1 MSRTKRRL
9 SKGAVFLFFVFGI
22 AFLVLFTRIA
32 YIQATGEI
40 KGNDL
45 KERAA
50 DIRARKEILPAERG
64 KIVDRRGEVIVED
77 TTTYRLQA
85 ILDTPKAREM
95 QVPYVSNPEN
105 TAKVLAKHI
114 EMSEKAILKQLT
126 LDDVTQ
132 VEFGTAGKDLNFTTK
147 QAIEE
152 EGLPGINFSTEAKRF
167 HPNGT
172 FASHLIGYAKPVVN
186 DQGKIELVGEMGLEA
201 IYNKLLKGEDGLLK
215 YQGAKMSY
223 ILPNSKRDI
232 TPPKNGDTLQLT
244 IVKNIQNFL
253 EEEMDEVYKQ
263 YKPKAMSAVMVDPKT
278 GRILAITQRPTFNPD
293 TLEGEGMSWLN
304 APIEQ
309 TIEPG
314 STMKVFTLA
323 AAVDSGNWT
332 PNAYYQSGRYRVNN
346 TEVNDHNF
354 QGWGAITYLEGFQRS
369 SNTAIAHMLDI
380 MGSDTFYSYLDKFG
394 FGKKTG
400 IDLPNEASGV
410 LLSKEP
416 IERITTAFG
425 QGSTFT
431 PIQLVQAATA
441 VANDGKMMR
450 PFVIE
455 KIIDEATGE
464 VVEQHKPKQ
473 VGQPISKESAA
484 IVRDVL
490 ASTVTSKYGSAQSY
504 KLDEYEVA
512 GKTATA
518 QVPREDGGGY
528 YAFDNNNFL
537 YGFLGMAPKDDPQI
551 IMYVDITMPQLSA
564 GEYGSKPVSKVF
576 NSVMRNSLKY
586 LNVSTAEIEPVEK
599 MALASY
605 KDQPVEDVQMA
616 LETKGMIPVIIG
628 DGDTIID
635 QQPKAGSKVVSGTRV
650 FLKTEGP
657 STLPS
662 FTGWSLQSVLT
673 YEALT
678 GLSIETN
685 GEGFVVSQS
694 VSAGTQVTE
703 NTTIVLRLQTPEE
716 RFTQPPEP
724 AQKEMPL
731 EPKLPDGYEGLEE
744 GESLQQF
751 DNPNIEPGGVG

>member
-1 MSRTKRRL
+1 MSNAKRPR
-9 SKGAVFLFFVFGI
+9 SQGALFLFCFFGVMFLLLFV
-22 AFLVLFTRIA
+22 RII
-32 YIQATGEI
+32 YLQTTSEI

-50 DIRARKEILPAERG
+50 EIRARKEVLPAERG
-64 KIVDRRGEVIVED
+64 KIVDHKGAIIVED

-85 ILDTPKAREM
+85 TLESEQALTMKI
-95 QVPYVSNPEN
+95 PYVSNVEN
-105 TAKVLAKHI
+105 TAKILAKHI
-114 EMSEKAILKQLT
+114 NMSEKDIVKQLT
-126 LDDVTQ
+126 QPRVTQ
-132 VEFGTAGKDLNFTTK
+132 VEFGVAGKDLDFSTK

-152 EGLPGINFSTEAKRF
+152 EGLPGITFSSEAKRF
-167 HPNGT
+167 HPNGV
-172 FASHLIGYAKPVVN
+172 FASNLIGYARPIANK
-186 DQGKIELVGEMGLEA
+186 DGKIELVGEMGLEA
-201 IYNKLLKGEDGLLK
+201 IYNKQLTGKDGLLK
-215 YQGAKMSY
+215 YEGAKMSS
-223 ILPNSKRDI
+223 ILPNSERDI
-232 TPPKNGDTLQLT
+232 QPPENGDTIQLT
-244 IVKNIQNFL
+244 VIKNIQNFL
-253 EEEMDEVYKQ
+253 EEEMDAVYKQ

-278 GRILAITQRPTFNPD
+278 GRVLAITQRPTFNPS
-293 TLEGEGMSWLN
+293 TLSGEGMSWLN
-304 APIEQ
+304 APVEQ

-314 STMKVFTLA
+314 STMKMFTLA

-332 PNAYYQSGRYRVNN
+332 PNAYYQSGRYRVKN
-346 TEVNDHNF
+346 TEINDHNF
-354 QGWGAITYLEGFQRS
+354 RGWGTITYLEGIQRS

-380 MGSDTFYSYLDKFG
+380 MGTETFYSYLDKFG
-394 FGKKTG
+394 FGKPTG
-400 IDLPNEASGV
+400 IDLPNEASGI
-410 LLSKEP
+410 LLSEEP

-431 PIQLVQAATA
+431 PIQLIQAATA
-441 VANDGKMMR
+441 IANDGEMMR

-455 KIIDEATGE
+455 KIIDETTGK

-484 IVRDVL
+484 VVRDVL

-537 YGFLGMAPKDDPQI
+537 YGFLGMAPKEDPQVL
-551 IMYVDITMPQLSA
+551 MYVDITMPNLSD

-576 NSVMRNSLKY
+576 NAVMSNSLKY
-586 LNVSTAEIEPVEK
+586 LNVNTTEVEPVEK
-599 MALASY
+599 TII
-605 KDQPVEDVQMA
+605 EDYSKTTVQEAQLA
-616 LETKGMIPVIIG
+616 LEAKGIIPVIIG
-628 DGDTIID
+628 SGDTIVE
-635 QQPKAGSKVVSGTRV
+635 QFPKVGKPVVSGTRV

-662 FTGWSLQSVLT
+662 FTGWSLQSILT

-685 GEGFVVSQS
+685 GQGFVVSQS

-716 RFTQPPEP
+716 RFTPKPEEITEP
-724 AQKEMPL
+724 PL

>member
-1 MSRTKRRL
+1 MTKRKLLR
-9 SKGAVFLFFVFGI
+9 SKGAFFLFFAFGI
-22 AFLVLFTRIA
+22 VFLTLFTRIV
-32 YIQATGEI
+32 YIQITGEVQ
-40 KGNDL
+40 GNDL
-45 KERAA
+45 KERATE
-50 DIRARKEILPAERG
+50 IRARKEVLPAERG
-64 KIVDRRGEVIVED
+64 KIVDRKGAIIVED

-85 ILDTPKAREM
+85 ILETPQAVNMKI
-95 QVPYVSNPEN
+95 PYVSNPES
-105 TAKVLAKHI
+105 TAKILAKHI
-114 EMSEKAILKQLT
+114 KMSEKSILKQLT
-126 LDDVTQ
+126 RPNVTQ
-132 VEFGTAGKDLNFTTK
+132 VEFGSAGKDLDFTTK
-147 QAIEE
+147 QAIDE
-152 EGLPGINFSTEAKRF
+152 EGLSGINFSSESKRF

-172 FASHLIGYAKPVVN
+172 FASHLIGYARPIANK
-186 DQGKIELVGEMGLEA
+186 DGKIELVGEMGLEK
-201 IYNKLLKGEDGLLK
+201 IYNELLTGKDGLLK
-215 YQGAKMSY
+215 YQGTKMSS
-223 ILPNSKRDI
+223 ILPNSERDVQ
-232 TPPKNGDTLQLT
+232 PPKNGDTLQLT
-244 IVKNIQNFL
+244 LIKNIQNFL
-253 EEEMDEVYKQ
+253 EEEMDEIYKQ

-278 GRILAITQRPTFNPD
+278 GRVLAITQRPTFNPE

-314 STMKVFTLA
+314 STMKMFTLA
-323 AAVDSGNWT
+323 AAVDTGNWM
-332 PNAYYQSGRYRVNN
+332 PNAYYQSGSYNVNG
-346 TEVNDHNF
+346 TAIKDHNL
-354 QGWGAITYLEGFQRS
+354 QGWGTITYLEGLQRS

-380 MGSDTFYSYLDKFG
+380 MGTDKFYTYLDRFG

-410 LLSKEP
+410 LLNQEP

-441 VANDGKMMR
+441 IANDGKMMR

-455 KIIDEATGE
+455 KIIDDTTGK

-473 VGQPISKESAA
+473 VGQPITKETAA
-484 IVRDVL
+484 TVRDVL

-504 KLDEYEVA
+504 NLEEYEVA

-518 QVPREDGGGY
+518 QVPKEDGSGY

-551 IMYVDITMPQLSA
+551 IMYVDITMPTLSP

-586 LNVSTAEIEPVEK
+586 LNVNTTEVEPVEK
-599 MALASY
+599 I
-605 KDQPVEDVQMA
+605 QFEDYTKQAVQDTQLA
-616 LETKGMIPVIIG
+616 LEAKGLIPVIIG
-628 DGDTIID
+628 DGETITE
-635 QQPKAGSKVVSGTRV
+635 QYPKKGSTVVSGTRV
-650 FLKTEGP
+650 FLKTTGP
-657 STLPS
+657 STLPT

-716 RFTQPPEP
+716 RFTPQPEEKTE
-724 AQKEMPL
+724 QPL